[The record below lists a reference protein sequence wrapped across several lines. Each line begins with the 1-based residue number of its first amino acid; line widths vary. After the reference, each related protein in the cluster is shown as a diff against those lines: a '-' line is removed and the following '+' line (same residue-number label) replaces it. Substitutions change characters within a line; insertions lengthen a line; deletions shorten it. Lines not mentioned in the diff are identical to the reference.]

1 MIGRGRL
8 LALITARG
16 GSKRL
21 PRKNVLKLAGK
32 PLIAWSI
39 EAGLRSKYVDR
50 VIVSTDDEEIAEM
63 SRYYGADVPFIRPM
77 ELSND
82 MASSTDVIRHSIR
95 TLKKKEDHYEYLLLL
110 QPTSPLRTERHI
122 DEAVK
127 LLIKKDADGVIGV
140 TETEHPIEWMNK
152 LPENLSMDGFVSE
165 ENQGRPYQDFP
176 QRYRINGAIY
186 LYKVSDIMVE
196 DGTFFKEGS
205 YAYKMDQMDSIDIDT
220 QEDFLIAEALI
231 EHSQNPKPEPS

>member
-1 MIGRGRL
+1 MIGSGRL
-8 LALITARG
+8 LALIAARG

-21 PRKNVLKLAGK
+21 PRKNVLNLAGK

-110 QPTSPLRTERHI
+110 QPTSPLRTEHHI

-127 LLIKKDADGVIGV
+127 LLIEKDADGVIGV
-140 TETEHPIEWMNK
+140 TEIEHPIEWTNK
-152 LPENLSMDGFVSE
+152 LPENLSMDGFISE
-165 ENQGRPYQDFP
+165 ENQGKPYQDFP

-205 YAYKMDQMDSIDIDT
+205 YAYKMDQVDSIDIDT

>member
-1 MIGRGRL
+1 MIGNGRL
-8 LALITARG
+8 LALIAARG
-16 GSKRL
+16 GSERL

-32 PLIAWSI
+32 SLIVWSI

-50 VIVSTDDEEIAEM
+50 VIVSTDDEEIAEI
-63 SRYYGADVPFIRPM
+63 SRYYGADVPFMRPM
-77 ELSND
+77 ELSRD
-82 MASSTDVIRHSIR
+82 TTLSMDVIRHSIR
-95 TLKKKEDHYEYLLLL
+95 TLEKNGGRYEYLLLL
-110 QPTSPLRTERHI
+110 QPTSPLRTEHHI

-127 LLIKKDADGVIGV
+127 LLIEKDADGVIGV
-140 TETEHPIEWMNK
+140 TETEHPIEWMNQ

-165 ENQGRPYQDFP
+165 ENQGKPCQDFP

-186 LYKVSDIMVE
+186 LCKVSDIMAE

-220 QEDFLIAEALI
+220 QKDFLIAEALI
-231 EHSQNPKPEPS
+231 KYSQNSKPESS

>member
-50 VIVSTDDEEIAEM
+50 VIVSTNDEGIAEI
-63 SRYYGADVPFIRPM
+63 SRYYGADVPFMRPI
-77 ELSND
+77 ELSRD
-82 MASSTDVIRHSIR
+82 TTSSMDVIRHSIR
-95 TLKKKEDHYEYLLLL
+95 TLGKKGERYEYLLLL
-110 QPTSPLRTERHI
+110 QPTSPLRTEHHI

-127 LLIKKDADGVIGV
+127 FLIEKAADGVIGV
-140 TETEHPIEWMNK
+140 TEIEHPIEWTNK
-152 LPENLSMDGFVSE
+152 LPENLSMDGFISE
-165 ENQGRPYQDFP
+165 ENQKKPYQDFP
-176 QRYRINGAIY
+176 QRYRINGAVY
-186 LYKVSDIMVE
+186 LYKVSAIMMG
-196 DGTFFKEGS
+196 DGIFLKEGS

-220 QEDFLIAEALI
+220 QDDFLIAEALM
-231 EHSQNPKPEPS
+231 EHSQNSKPESS